1 MRCVPAC
8 NVADVAASARSRGM
22 TLSHLVERAMQE
34 SGYHAVERLYVGSSF
49 CEQYFLHQ
57 PERLWRE
64 AFALCRR
71 EGISATL
78 VLPVFS
84 QKDLAAGKERIVA
97 LLRRY
102 GGDIDEITAN
112 DPGMVDFSFLHLDRP
127 LNAGRLLMRGARDP
141 RPAHLAETR
150 CGIGV
155 PTIVTE
161 LFKNQKLKGIE
172 LDPTHA
178 ELDLSEL
185 SGLAPHLSVGVH
197 TPYCV
202 LSTGAICELAG
213 ARRPEHERFRPN
225 ATCKLECSR
234 CSITYELACDVR
246 LLKFGRTV
254 YFPNHGCI
262 VREGDVVRMIVTPFD
277 TLVSPSGGNGSDV
290 GQASLPEGGEPA
302 FPAGKKQESDKLD
315 PSREKEVW
323 R

>member
-8 NVADVAASARSRGM
+8 NVADVAASARSHGM
-22 TLSHLVERAMQE
+22 ALSLMVERAMQGA
-34 SGYHAVERLYVGSSF
+34 GYHSIERLYVGSNF
-49 CEQYFLHQ
+49 CEQYFLRQ

-71 EGISATL
+71 ESIPATL

-84 QKDLAAGKERIVA
+84 QKDLAAGKGRIAA

-112 DPGMVDFSFLHLDRP
+112 DPGMVAFSFEHLDRP
-127 LNAGRLLMRGARDP
+127 LNAGRLLMRTARDP
-141 RPAHLAETR
+141 RPVHLAETR
-150 CGIGV
+150 CDVGV

-161 LFKNQKLKGIE
+161 LFKNQKLRGIE

-213 ARRPEHERFRPN
+213 ARRPVHERFRPN

-262 VREGDVVRMIVTPFD
+262 VREGEDVRMIVTPFD
-277 TLVSPSGGNGSDV
+277 TLVSPSGDDGTDAEHGPV
-290 GQASLPEGGEPA
+290 PGGGKSA
-302 FPAGKKQESDKLD
+302 FPSGKEQDCDQRGRSQRKD
-315 PSREKEVW
+315 V
-323 R
+323 

>member
-1 MRCVPAC
+1 
-8 NVADVAASARSRGM
+8 
-22 TLSHLVERAMQE
+22 MQGA
-34 SGYHAVERLYVGSSF
+34 GYHSVERLYVGSNF
-49 CEQYFLHQ
+49 CEQYFLRQ

-84 QKDLAAGKERIVA
+84 QKDLAAGKDRIAA

-112 DPGMVDFSFLHLDRP
+112 DPGMVDFSFTHLDRP
-127 LNAGRLLMRGARDP
+127 LNAGRLLMKVARDP
-141 RPAHLAETR
+141 RPLRLAEAR
-150 CGIGV
+150 CDVGV

-161 LFKNQKLKGIE
+161 LFKNQKLRGIE

-213 ARRPEHERFRPN
+213 ARRPVHERFRPN
-225 ATCKLECSR
+225 APCKLECSR

-254 YFPNHGCI
+254 YFPNQGCI
-262 VREGDVVRMIVTPFD
+262 VREGEGVRMIVTPFD
-277 TLVSPSGGNGSDV
+277 VLVSSSGDNGAD
-290 GQASLPEGGEPA
+290 AEHTLTPEGEESASQACKEQVPGQL
-302 FPAGKKQESDKLD
+302 FPSHK
-315 PSREKEVW
+315 KEV
-323 R
+323 

>member
-22 TLSHLVERAMQE
+22 TLSHLVERTMQGA
-34 SGYHAVERLYVGSSF
+34 GYHSVERLYVGSTF
-49 CEQYFLHQ
+49 CEQYFLRQ

-64 AFALCRR
+64 SFALCRR

-84 QKDLAAGKERIVA
+84 QKDLTAGKDRIVA

-112 DPGMVDFSFLHLDRP
+112 DPGMVEFSFSHLDRP
-127 LNAGRLLMRGARDP
+127 LNAGRLLMKGARDP

-150 CGIGV
+150 CDVGV

-161 LFKNQKLKGIE
+161 LFKHQKLGGIE

-213 ARRPEHERFRPN
+213 ARHPASERFRPN

-254 YFPNHGCI
+254 YFPNRGCI

-277 TLVSPSGGNGSDV
+277 ALVSASGDNGVDA
-290 GQASLPEGGEPA
+290 GQAPLPEGGESA
-302 FPAGKKQESDKLD
+302 FAAGKRQGSGQLG
-315 PSREKEVW
+315 PSHEKEV
-323 R
+323 